1 MSKTIETTLK
11 KLLGKGR
18 AWRTPKGFMSDFLDL
33 VASPFVE
40 IKNRIINFKFTH
52 FPTVVVDVINI
63 ENGEELF
70 GLDVDPEM
78 DIEERAANVEGQ
90 WSIFAGGQN
99 YKQIELILQKKGLPI
114 RVIEN
119 IPQYYS
125 LYGSRTIG
133 NGFIQTKEGKIDPI
147 VITNKKHTFV
157 VQADD
162 FLTDSQIETL
172 IDTVVKNKPAQNGV
186 FYIPRFLR
194 KKEIHHKM
202 TKSQM
207 QQFKKSQYCD
217 VRTPGKF

>member
-1 MSKTIETTLK
+1 
-11 KLLGKGR
+11 
-18 AWRTPKGFMSDFLDL
+18 
-33 VASPFVE
+33 
-40 IKNRIINFKFTH
+40 
-52 FPTVVVDVINI
+52 
-63 ENGEELF
+63 
-70 GLDVDPEM
+70 M